1 MTILNILLIYVGK
14 SVNRKKCF
22 TKGYMM
28 ENFTAFFIVKI
39 ILSYV
44 QFLCWVNESI
54 TFYRWNIQLQNIK
67 KFPHLKII
75 KSTFVQKEKIS
86 FAQIF
91 IKEDVIIRYNNKEN
105 VYF

>member
-1 MTILNILLIYVGK
+1 MWGRVWIEKNVLLRVTGWKI
-14 SVNRKKCF
+14 SPH
-22 TKGYMM
+22 
-28 ENFTAFFIVKI
+28 FFIVKI

-91 IKEDVIIRYNNKEN
+91 IKEDVIIRYKNKEN